1 MAERSLRGMKI
12 GASSLETD
20 EGVRFVPRSEHKY
33 TCPNGHVFHKTF
45 AEEAE
50 VPALWECHCGANA
63 LLENAEEPEDTKKVK
78 PQRTHWDMLRE
89 RRSIE
94 ELDELLDE
102 RMALINKRGLRSRMS

>member
-20 EGVRFVPRSEHKY
+20 EGVRFVARQDHEY

-45 AEEAE
+45 AEEAD

-63 LLENAEEPEDTKKVK
+63 LLKDAEEPEDTKKAK
-78 PQRTHWDMLRE
+78 PVRTHWDMLRE
-89 RRSIE
+89 RRSLE
-94 ELDELLDE
+94 ELEELMEE
-102 RMALINKRGLRSRMS
+102 RMKILETRGMRKR

>member
-20 EGVRFVPRSEHKY
+20 EGVRFVARSDYEY

-50 VPALWECHCGANA
+50 IPAVWECHCGANA
-63 LLENAEEPEDTKKVK
+63 LLEDAEEPEDTKKAK
-78 PQRTHWDMLRE
+78 PQRTHWDMLCE
-89 RRSIE
+89 RRSME
-94 ELDELLDE
+94 ELEELLEE
-102 RMALINKRGLRSRMS
+102 RMALINKRGMRSRM

>member
-20 EGVRFVPRSEHKY
+20 EGVRFVARSEYTY

-45 AEEAE
+45 AEEAD

-63 LLENAEEPEDTKKVK
+63 LLENAEEPEDTKKAK

-89 RRSIE
+89 RRTIE
-94 ELDELLDE
+94 ELDELLEE
-102 RMALINKRGLRSRMS
+102 RMELITKRGLRSRL